1 MAHRRPDTDDNMRI
15 KRRKTSPDSDSGSED
30 GGVSLDP
37 KYWGSDR
44 PVKEESPEKEEFDN
58 YRQVKEEPPG
68 IDSSIYHN
76 ESKAERVENGFQH
89 RKSSMKAEPSETKYN
104 PYLAHLDVPVDETSG
119 YSNGYRHGLKS
130 GKLDGTPSGTT
141 IGHFPRHGTNAAMAK
156 KAEDG
161 PNNPFTGKP
170 LSTQYF
176 NILKTRRNLP
186 VHAQRLVFSH
196 IVGIPAC

>member
-1 MAHRRPDTDDNMRI
+1 MAHRRPDTDDNTRI

-44 PVKEESPEKEEFDN
+44 LVKEEPPEGENIDN
-58 YRQVKEEPPG
+58 YKQLKEEPPG
-68 IDSSIYHN
+68 IDSGIHHY
-76 ESKAERVENGFQH
+76 ESKAEPPENGFQYQH
-89 RKSSMKAEPSETKYN
+89 SSMKAEPSETKYN
-104 PYLAHLDVPVDETSG
+104 PYLAHLDVPVDETLG

-130 GKLDGTPSGTT
+130 GKLDGTSSGTT

-186 VHAQRLVFSH
+186 VHVQRLVSGH
-196 IVGIPAC
+196 IVEFPAC